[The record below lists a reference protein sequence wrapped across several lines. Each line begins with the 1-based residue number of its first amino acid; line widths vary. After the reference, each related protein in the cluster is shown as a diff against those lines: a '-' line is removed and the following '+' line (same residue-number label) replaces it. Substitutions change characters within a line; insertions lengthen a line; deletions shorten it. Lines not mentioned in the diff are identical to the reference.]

1 MCILNFEQTQY
12 MEKLFTGTVLNEMHC
27 STGLHC
33 FKVLVFK
40 FLQKRYFSTAKRTT
54 TRVFLVQ
61 FLFAKKKKN
70 FLFMQCQPSDSI

>member
-1 MCILNFEQTQY
+1 MCVLNFEQTQY
-12 MEKLFTGTVLNEMHC
+12 MEKLFIGTVLNEMHC

-33 FKVLVFK
+33 FKVLIFK
-40 FLQKRYFSTAKRTT
+40 FLQKRYFSAKRMT